1 MMAERAWID
10 VFLPFRL
17 GPVGGAGSAWQFG
30 VPPESG
36 QGQFDA

>member
-17 GPVGGAGSAWQFG
+17 GVSAAGSAWQFG
-30 VPPESG
+30 LPPEGG

>member
-17 GPVGGAGSAWQFG
+17 ACRRAGSEWQFG
-30 VPPESG
+30 LPPESG

>member
-10 VFLPFRL
+10 VFLVHR
-17 GPVGGAGSAWQFG
+17 AGSAWQFG
-30 VPPESG
+30 LPPESG